1 MKRIVA
7 MVVWIGL
14 CLGAS
19 GLHAQQQSLEEQ
31 LRAQLRDTR
40 SQLQDLQNQQAQWQ
54 GQKTTLEQERDQAKK
69 ALEQSQAELAKAR
82 GSSPAAAAQAAAE
95 RAGREK
101 AQEEAKQAQTAFA
114 QASNQAKQQDARN
127 AALTAQVGEAQKQV
141 ETCTARNEQLYKVG
155 LEVLDAYSHMD
166 MHTMMSARQ
175 PFAASARVRLDNAAQ
190 AYGDRMYEQRYD
202 PRATPAKQP

>member
-7 MVVWIGL
+7 IAMWIGL
-14 CLGAS
+14 CASAS

-54 GQKTTLEQERDQAKK
+54 GQKTALEQERDQAKK
-69 ALEQSQAELAKAR
+69 ALEQAQAELAKTR
-82 GSSPAAAAQAAAE
+82 GTSPALAAQTAAE
-95 RAGREK
+95 KAGREK
-101 AQEEAKQAQTAFA
+101 AQEEAKQAQAAFA

-127 AALTAQVGEAQKQV
+127 TALTTQLGDSQKQI
-141 ETCTARNEQLYKVG
+141 EACTAKNEQLYKVG

-175 PFAASARVRLDNAAQ
+175 PFAASARVKLDNAAQ

-202 PRATPAKQP
+202 PRTTPAKQP